1 MPRLQDR
8 TAAGYGR
15 RSGASDY
22 EHRNG
27 RSSGQREGARGN
39 EEERRVADRNLG
51 ENRQVETPSYDECK

>member
-8 TAAGYGR
+8 TAASDGR

-39 EEERRVADRNLG
+39 EEERRVGDRTWG
-51 ENRQVETPSYDECK
+51 ENRERERSGDAELR